1 MPAISEASRG
11 VIATSAARLL
21 AVRQQMLITLA
32 SIAGMS
38 IVLFV
43 AGLLFTRRFIARPV
57 QSLQT
62 ASQRI
67 GAGDFSHRV
76 PADLYK
82 SKDEL
87 ADLGKT
93 FNTMADQIHR
103 SLERY
108 RELFENAT
116 DFVYTTD
123 LNGRF
128 LTVNRAAETISGY
141 SREELFTQDL
151 WRTGWD
157 LPWNRRQRF
166 AKYRCFRRTVSAIHW
181 KTASG

>member
-1 MPAISEASRG
+1 
-11 VIATSAARLL
+11 
-21 AVRQQMLITLA
+21 
-32 SIAGMS
+32 MS
-38 IVLFV
+38 IVLFA

-57 QSLQT
+57 RSLQT

-76 PADLYK
+76 PAGLYE
-82 SKDEL
+82 SNDEL

-128 LTVNRAAETISGY
+128 LTVKQSGGERYRVTAEKNSY
-141 SREELFTQDL
+141 ARPLA
-151 WRTGWD
+151 
-157 LPWNRRQRF
+157 N
-166 AKYRCFRRTVSAIHW
+166 
-181 KTASG
+181 